1 MESVPRTAFED
12 HSRTLAFARGVPDWI
27 FLSSPAT
34 HSRRSC
40 ASPEANR
47 LGLVP
52 NVREEDRAI
61 LLLQPHLDE
70 GPGDDPEAHRELE
83 HGRGLPRQ
91 DPSPVQDVLREDQE
105 DFRLIHEDH
114 HLPPVADSGPRP
126 PCLAGR
132 NLVLIYF
139 LFDI

>member
-12 HSRTLAFARGVPDWI
+12 HSRTLALARGVPGWI

-34 HSRRSC
+34 HSRRAAPRRRRTALAWSPMFERKTGRSSC
-40 ASPEANR
+40 SSPTSMRARGTIRR
-47 LGLVP
+47 LTGSLSTAV
-52 NVREEDRAI
+52 AF
-61 LLLQPHLDE
+61 
-70 GPGDDPEAHRELE
+70 
-83 HGRGLPRQ
+83 PRQ

-126 PCLAGR
+126 PCLAGP
-132 NLVLIYF
+132 NLV
-139 LFDI
+139 